1 MYDRCI
7 WLLTLLIKIVGLG
20 WGSVVDIM
28 EVVRYCS
35 SLGGS

>member
-7 WLLTLLIKIVGLG
+7 GLLTMLIKIVGLG

-28 EVVRYCS
+28 EWVRYCS
-35 SLGGS
+35 SLGGN